1 MWSKISILLTVS
13 LSLWLA
19 SYGQKKIEGKLQSA
33 DSIKYTIISV
43 HPDSFPIISIIF
55 RAFKPTGEPIWGL
68 AKRNFSIWEDKKNC
82 EILSVDQISQ
92 NKSINIGIVID
103 HSGSML
109 EDESQLVDKWGD
121 PLSIYDIQTGE
132 VDLPDGYV
140 SPLDNAKTTT
150 KEFVQS
156 FNDRKD
162 LISIVGFST
171 TVDYIL
177 PLTNNKFRI
186 DSTINYLQSE
196 GRTALYD
203 AMIRGLREI
212 KNKAGVNVL
221 VTLTDGNDNESSF
234 KDEDVIKEAVAS
246 DIPIFII
253 GLGNVNKKAL
263 QKIADGS
270 NGRFV
275 YTQTAKSFG
284 EIYSKIS
291 KDIQSF
297 YDLTY
302 ESPNLSS
309 TKIKRD
315 VKINFIS
322 NSGKTDSLRY
332 ELNLPTEIILYL
344 QAKEKKRDY
353 IMSGMI
359 ISAIAISTLSIVI
372 VKRKRKKKKK
382 AVTI

>member
-221 VTLTDGNDNESSF
+221 VTLTDGNYNESSF

-263 QKIADGS
+263 QKIADGT

-332 ELNLPTEIILYL
+332 ELNLPQRLFYTC
-344 QAKEKKRDY
+344 KPKKKRE
-353 IMSGMI
+353 I
-359 ISAIAISTLSIVI
+359 T
-372 VKRKRKKKKK
+372 
-382 AVTI
+382 